1 MTLASFIKLLIAA
14 AVLSVVSFFL
24 IDLGVELSGY
34 FDFLLWSIGFFSVLA
49 VVAYVF
55 GELSIQRSGGAGY
68 IGLVIANVFL
78 KLIGSF
84 VFVALYAKYTSPPDR
99 NFLIPFLVTY
109 LIFTAFETYFMSQQ
123 ARGRK

>member
-1 MTLASFIKLLIAA
+1 MSLFDFIKLLIGAA
-14 AVLSVVSFFL
+14 ILSVASFFL
-24 IDLGVELSGY
+24 INIFVDLSGY
-34 FDFLLWSIGFFSVLA
+34 FDFLLMSIGFFALLTIG
-49 VVAYVF
+49 AYIF
-55 GELSIQRSGGAGY
+55 GELSINRSGGAGY

-84 VFVALYAKYTSPPDR
+84 LFVALYAKYNPPPNR

-109 LIFTAFETYFMSQQ
+109 LVFTGVETYFMSLQ